1 MGLFKNHKFD
11 AIADSSLEKQLHI
24 LYATPE
30 EHIIDWLE
38 HGIKKQEDELNDR
51 LYQIK
56 ILDEKNKQY
65 GDKEHIEKIPYPANP
80 IGTGD
85 SFRINNFN
93 NTSIITPFDNPEWL
107 AEEEARKNPDYRPKG
122 RDSQGRRWP
131 EVKKVA
137 PKVGLYLAK
146 IRSQIDGNLYLIV
159 GTSDLSK
166 LDQPG
171 NINISKTIDLVNI
184 ECSIELN
191 NRAALAIEYFLIKK
205 FRPTDNADKYFN
217 PYSKFNEYDRI
228 LNLEKIDDIVYL
240 FNFLKKESTNIV
252 VNNDEF
258 LIKGWAEG
266 DRPLYYKYMEE
277 KEDMLLYAKTLEDS
291 IKYKKNDLDSIKKN
305 IDSWKEARE
314 FSIKRYVSTMLK
326 KIQSERTSTTYNESD
341 FADSREKYFDGLGN
355 GKIKKSFN
363 ITDVCYGLMFSKNGK
378 FAIDTWMENNNLKH
392 ISYWDLI
399 TNESYRLEFVT
410 WVEGNNFFSNTKG
423 DIDNKLSK
431 CLKKGMGSD
440 DFINEP
446 SLLLD
451 NVYKDFR
458 QYLNKCTK

>member
-122 RDSQGRRWP
+122 RDSQGRRWS

-240 FNFLKKESTNIV
+240 FNFLKIESTNI
-252 VNNDEF
+252 NDDDNEF
-258 LIKGWAEG
+258 LIKGWIKG
-266 DRPLYYKYMEE
+266 DRFLYDKYMKE
-277 KEDMLLYAKTLEDS
+277 KEELLLYAKPLEKS
-291 IKYKKNDLDSIKKN
+291 IKYETNNLNSIKKDVN
-305 IDSWKEARE
+305 SWKGARE
-314 FSIKRYVSTMLK
+314 ISIKRHVSTMLK
-326 KIQSERTSTTYNESD
+326 KIQSQSTSGTYNESD
-341 FADSREKYFDGLGN
+341 FADSRERYIN
-355 GKIKKSFN
+355 SFN
-363 ITDVCYGLMFSKNGK
+363 ISDVCYGLMFSKNGK

-392 ISYWDLI
+392 MI

-423 DIDNKLSK
+423 DIDNRLSN
-431 CLKKGMGSD
+431 CLEKGMGSD

-446 SLLLD
+446 SLLL
-451 NVYKDFR
+451 NNLHKGFR
-458 QYLNKCTK
+458 EYLNKCAK

>member
-11 AIADSSLEKQLHI
+11 TVADSSLKKQLHI
-24 LYATPE
+24 LHATPDR
-30 EHIIDWLE
+30 HIIDWITNN
-38 HGIKKQEDELNDR
+38 IKKQEDELNGR

-122 RDSQGRRWP
+122 RDSQGRRWS

-240 FNFLKKESTNIV
+240 FNFLKIESTNI
-252 VNNDEF
+252 NDDDNEF
-258 LIKGWAEG
+258 LIKGWIKG
-266 DRPLYYKYMEE
+266 DRFLYDKYMEE
-277 KEDMLLYAKTLEDS
+277 KEELLLYAKPLEKS
-291 IKYKKNDLDSIKKN
+291 IKYETNNLNSIKKDVN
-305 IDSWKEARE
+305 SWKGARE
-314 FSIKRYVSTMLK
+314 ISIKRHVSTMLK
-326 KIQSERTSTTYNESD
+326 KIQSQSTSGTYNESD
-341 FADSREKYFDGLGN
+341 FADSRERYIKLLQYF
-355 GKIKKSFN
+355 
-363 ITDVCYGLMFSKNGK
+363 
-378 FAIDTWMENNNLKH
+378 
-392 ISYWDLI
+392 
-399 TNESYRLEFVT
+399 
-410 WVEGNNFFSNTKG
+410 
-423 DIDNKLSK
+423 
-431 CLKKGMGSD
+431 
-440 DFINEP
+440 
-446 SLLLD
+446 
-451 NVYKDFR
+451 
-458 QYLNKCTK
+458 

>member
-1 MGLFKNHKFD
+1 L
-11 AIADSSLEKQLHI
+11 
-24 LYATPE
+24 
-30 EHIIDWLE
+30 
-38 HGIKKQEDELNDR
+38 
-51 LYQIK
+51 
-56 ILDEKNKQY
+56 
-65 GDKEHIEKIPYPANP
+65 
-80 IGTGD
+80 
-85 SFRINNFN
+85 
-93 NTSIITPFDNPEWL
+93 
-107 AEEEARKNPDYRPKG
+107 
-122 RDSQGRRWP
+122 
-131 EVKKVA
+131 
-137 PKVGLYLAK
+137 
-146 IRSQIDGNLYLIV
+146 
-159 GTSDLSK
+159 
-166 LDQPG
+166 
-171 NINISKTIDLVNI
+171 
-184 ECSIELN
+184 
-191 NRAALAIEYFLIKK
+191 
-205 FRPTDNADKYFN
+205 
-217 PYSKFNEYDRI
+217 
-228 LNLEKIDDIVYL
+228 
-240 FNFLKKESTNIV
+240 
-252 VNNDEF
+252 
-258 LIKGWAEG
+258 
-266 DRPLYYKYMEE
+266 
-277 KEDMLLYAKTLEDS
+277 LLYAKTLEDS

>member
-11 AIADSSLEKQLHI
+11 TVADSSLKKQLHI
-24 LYATPE
+24 LHATPDR
-30 EHIIDWLE
+30 HIIDWITNN
-38 HGIKKQEDELNDR
+38 IKKQEDELNGR

-56 ILDEKNKQY
+56 KLDEKNKQY
-65 GDKEHIEKIPYPANP
+65 GDKERIEKIPYPANP
-80 IGTGD
+80 TGTGD
-85 SFRINNFN
+85 AFRIKNFN
-93 NTSIITPFDNPEWL
+93 SISL
-107 AEEEARKNPDYRPKG
+107 AFSLKTT
-122 RDSQGRRWP
+122 
-131 EVKKVA
+131 
-137 PKVGLYLAK
+137 LYLAK
-146 IRSQIDGNLYLIV
+146 IKSQIDGNLYLIV
-159 GTSDLSK
+159 GTSDLLK
-166 LDQPG
+166 LDQIG
-171 NINISKTIDLVNI
+171 NINISKAIDLVNI
-184 ECSIELN
+184 ESSIELD
-191 NRAALAIEYFLIKK
+191 NREALAIEYYLIQK
-205 FRPTDNADKYFN
+205 FRPTDDADKYFN

-277 KEDMLLYAKTLEDS
+277 KEDMLLYAKTLEKS
-291 IKYKKNDLDSIKKN
+291 IKYETNNLNSIKKDVN
-305 IDSWKEARE
+305 SWKGARE
-314 FSIKRYVSTMLK
+314 ISIKRYVSTMLK

-378 FAIDTWMENNNLKH
+378 FVIDIWMENNNLKH

-399 TNESYRLEFVT
+399 TNESYRLEFIT
-410 WVEGNNFFSNTKG
+410 WIEGNNFFSNTRG
-423 DIDNKLSK
+423 DIDNRLSN
-431 CLKKGMGSD
+431 CLEKGMGSD

-446 SLLLD
+446 SLLL
-451 NVYKDFR
+451 NNLHKGFR
-458 QYLNKCTK
+458 EYLNKCAK

>member
-11 AIADSSLEKQLHI
+11 TVADSSLKKQLHI
-24 LYATPE
+24 LHATPDR
-30 EHIIDWLE
+30 HIIDWITNN
-38 HGIKKQEDELNDR
+38 IKKQEDELNGR

-56 ILDEKNKQY
+56 KLDEKNKQY
-65 GDKEHIEKIPYPANP
+65 GDKERIEKIPYPANP
-80 IGTGD
+80 TGTGD
-85 SFRINNFN
+85 AFRIKNFN
-93 NTSIITPFDNPEWL
+93 SISL
-107 AEEEARKNPDYRPKG
+107 AFSLKTT
-122 RDSQGRRWP
+122 
-131 EVKKVA
+131 
-137 PKVGLYLAK
+137 LYLAK
-146 IRSQIDGNLYLIV
+146 IKSQIDGNLYLIV
-159 GTSDLSK
+159 GTSDLLK
-166 LDQPG
+166 LDQIG
-171 NINISKTIDLVNI
+171 NINISKAIDLVNI
-184 ECSIELN
+184 ESSIELD
-191 NRAALAIEYFLIKK
+191 NREALAIEYYLIQK
-205 FRPTDNADKYFN
+205 FRPTDDADKYFN

>member
-11 AIADSSLEKQLHI
+11 TVADSSLKKQLHI
-24 LYATPE
+24 LHATPDR
-30 EHIIDWLE
+30 HIIDWITNN
-38 HGIKKQEDELNDR
+38 IKKQEDELNGR

-56 ILDEKNKQY
+56 KLDEKNKQY
-65 GDKEHIEKIPYPANP
+65 GDKERIEKIPYPANP
-80 IGTGD
+80 TGTGD
-85 SFRINNFN
+85 AFRIKNFN
-93 NTSIITPFDNPEWL
+93 SISL
-107 AEEEARKNPDYRPKG
+107 AFSLKTT
-122 RDSQGRRWP
+122 
-131 EVKKVA
+131 
-137 PKVGLYLAK
+137 LYLAK
-146 IRSQIDGNLYLIV
+146 IKSQIDGNLYLIV
-159 GTSDLSK
+159 GTSDLLK
-166 LDQPG
+166 LDQIG
-171 NINISKTIDLVNI
+171 NINISKAIDLVNI
-184 ECSIELN
+184 ESSIELD
-191 NRAALAIEYFLIKK
+191 NREALAIEYYLIQK
-205 FRPTDNADKYFN
+205 FRPTDDADKYFN

-277 KEDMLLYAKTLEDS
+277 KEDMLLYAKTLEKS
-291 IKYKKNDLDSIKKN
+291 IKYETNNLNSIKKDVN
-305 IDSWKEARE
+305 SWKGARE
-314 FSIKRYVSTMLK
+314 ISIKRHVSTMLK
-326 KIQSERTSTTYNESD
+326 EIQSQWTSTTYNESD

>member
-11 AIADSSLEKQLHI
+11 TVADSSLKKQLHI
-24 LYATPE
+24 LHATPDR
-30 EHIIDWLE
+30 HIIDWITNN
-38 HGIKKQEDELNDR
+38 IKKQEDELNGR

-56 ILDEKNKQY
+56 KLDEKNKQY
-65 GDKEHIEKIPYPANP
+65 GDKERIEKIPYPANP
-80 IGTGD
+80 TGTGD
-85 SFRINNFN
+85 AFRIKNFN
-93 NTSIITPFDNPEWL
+93 SISL
-107 AEEEARKNPDYRPKG
+107 AFSLKTT
-122 RDSQGRRWP
+122 
-131 EVKKVA
+131 
-137 PKVGLYLAK
+137 LYLAK
-146 IRSQIDGNLYLIV
+146 IKSQIDGNLYLIV
-159 GTSDLSK
+159 GTSDLLK
-166 LDQPG
+166 LDQIG
-171 NINISKTIDLVNI
+171 NINISKAIDLVNI
-184 ECSIELN
+184 ESSIELD
-191 NRAALAIEYFLIKK
+191 NREALAIEYYLIQK
-205 FRPTDNADKYFN
+205 FRPTDDADKYFN

-399 TNESYRLEFVT
+399 TNESYRLEFIT
-410 WVEGNNFFSNTKG
+410 WIEGNNFFSNTRG
-423 DIDNKLSK
+423 DIDNRLSN
-431 CLKKGMGSD
+431 CLEKGMGSD

-446 SLLLD
+446 SLLL
-451 NVYKDFR
+451 NNLHKGFR
-458 QYLNKCTK
+458 EYLNKCAK

>member
-122 RDSQGRRWP
+122 RDSQGRRWS

-240 FNFLKKESTNIV
+240 FNFLKIESTNI
-252 VNNDEF
+252 NDDDNEF
-258 LIKGWAEG
+258 LIKGWIKG
-266 DRPLYYKYMEE
+266 DRFLYDKYMKE
-277 KEDMLLYAKTLEDS
+277 KEELLLYAKPLEKS
-291 IKYKKNDLDSIKKN
+291 IKYETNNLNSIKKDVN
-305 IDSWKEARE
+305 SWKGARE
-314 FSIKRYVSTMLK
+314 ISIKRHVSTMLK
-326 KIQSERTSTTYNESD
+326 KIQSQSTSGTYNESD
-341 FADSREKYFDGLGN
+341 FADSRERY
-355 GKIKKSFN
+355 IKNSFN
-363 ITDVCYGLMFSKNGK
+363 ISDVCYGLMFSKNGK

>member
-11 AIADSSLEKQLHI
+11 TVADSSLKKQLHI
-24 LYATPE
+24 LHATPDR
-30 EHIIDWLE
+30 HIIDWITNN
-38 HGIKKQEDELNDR
+38 IKKQEDELNGR

-56 ILDEKNKQY
+56 KLDEKNKQY
-65 GDKEHIEKIPYPANP
+65 GDKERIEKIPYPANP
-80 IGTGD
+80 TGTGD
-85 SFRINNFN
+85 AFRIKNFN
-93 NTSIITPFDNPEWL
+93 SISL
-107 AEEEARKNPDYRPKG
+107 AFSLKTT
-122 RDSQGRRWP
+122 
-131 EVKKVA
+131 
-137 PKVGLYLAK
+137 LYLAK
-146 IRSQIDGNLYLIV
+146 IKSQIDGNLYLIV
-159 GTSDLSK
+159 GTSDLLK
-166 LDQPG
+166 LDQIG
-171 NINISKTIDLVNI
+171 NINISKAIDLVNI
-184 ECSIELN
+184 ESSIELD
-191 NRAALAIEYFLIKK
+191 NREALAIEYYLIQK
-205 FRPTDNADKYFN
+205 FRPTDDADKYFN

-341 FADSREKYFDGLGN
+341 FADSRERYIN
-355 GKIKKSFN
+355 SFN
-363 ITDVCYGLMFSKNGK
+363 ISDVCYGLMFSKNGK

>member
-11 AIADSSLEKQLHI
+11 TVADSSLKKQLHI
-24 LYATPE
+24 LHATPDR
-30 EHIIDWLE
+30 HIIDWITNN
-38 HGIKKQEDELNDR
+38 IKKQEDELNGR

-56 ILDEKNKQY
+56 KLDEKNKQY
-65 GDKEHIEKIPYPANP
+65 GDKERIEKIPYPANP
-80 IGTGD
+80 TGTGD
-85 SFRINNFN
+85 AFRIKNFN
-93 NTSIITPFDNPEWL
+93 SISL
-107 AEEEARKNPDYRPKG
+107 AFSLKTT
-122 RDSQGRRWP
+122 
-131 EVKKVA
+131 
-137 PKVGLYLAK
+137 LYLAK
-146 IRSQIDGNLYLIV
+146 IKSQIDGNLYLIV
-159 GTSDLSK
+159 GTSDLLK
-166 LDQPG
+166 LDQIG
-171 NINISKTIDLVNI
+171 NINISKAIDLVNI
-184 ECSIELN
+184 ESSIELD
-191 NRAALAIEYFLIKK
+191 NREALAIEYYLIQK
-205 FRPTDNADKYFN
+205 FRPTDDADKYFN

-277 KEDMLLYAKTLEDS
+277 KEDMLLYAKTLEKS
-291 IKYKKNDLDSIKKN
+291 IKYETNNLNSIKKDVN
-305 IDSWKEARE
+305 SWKGARE
-314 FSIKRYVSTMLK
+314 ISIKRHVSTMLK
-326 KIQSERTSTTYNESD
+326 KIQSQSTSGTYNESD
-341 FADSREKYFDGLGN
+341 FADSRERYIN
-355 GKIKKSFN
+355 SFN
-363 ITDVCYGLMFSKNGK
+363 ISDVCYVLMFSKNGK

>member
-11 AIADSSLEKQLHI
+11 TVADSSLKKQLHI
-24 LYATPE
+24 LHATPDR
-30 EHIIDWLE
+30 HIIDWITNN
-38 HGIKKQEDELNDR
+38 IKKQEDELNGR

-56 ILDEKNKQY
+56 KLDEKNKQY
-65 GDKEHIEKIPYPANP
+65 GDKERIEKIPYPANP
-80 IGTGD
+80 TGTGD
-85 SFRINNFN
+85 AFRIKNFN
-93 NTSIITPFDNPEWL
+93 SISL
-107 AEEEARKNPDYRPKG
+107 AFSLKTT
-122 RDSQGRRWP
+122 
-131 EVKKVA
+131 
-137 PKVGLYLAK
+137 LYLAK
-146 IRSQIDGNLYLIV
+146 IKSQIDGNLYLIV
-159 GTSDLSK
+159 GTSDLLK
-166 LDQPG
+166 LDQIG
-171 NINISKTIDLVNI
+171 NINISKAIDLVNI
-184 ECSIELN
+184 ESSIELD
-191 NRAALAIEYFLIKK
+191 NREALAIEYYLIQK
-205 FRPTDNADKYFN
+205 FRPTDDADKYFN

-240 FNFLKKESTNIV
+240 FNFLKIESTNI
-252 VNNDEF
+252 NDDDNEF
-258 LIKGWAEG
+258 LIKGWIKG
-266 DRPLYYKYMEE
+266 DRFLYDKYMKE
-277 KEDMLLYAKTLEDS
+277 KEELLLYAKPLEKS
-291 IKYKKNDLDSIKKN
+291 IKYETNNLNSIKKDVN
-305 IDSWKEARE
+305 SWKGARE
-314 FSIKRYVSTMLK
+314 ISIKRHVSTMLK
-326 KIQSERTSTTYNESD
+326 KIQSQSTSGTYNESD
-341 FADSREKYFDGLGN
+341 FADSRERYIN
-355 GKIKKSFN
+355 SFN
-363 ITDVCYGLMFSKNGK
+363 ISDVCYGLMFSKNGK

>member
-11 AIADSSLEKQLHI
+11 TVADSSLKKQLHI
-24 LYATPE
+24 LHATPDR
-30 EHIIDWLE
+30 HIIDWITNN
-38 HGIKKQEDELNDR
+38 IKKQEDELNGR

-56 ILDEKNKQY
+56 KLDEKNKQY
-65 GDKEHIEKIPYPANP
+65 GDKERIEKIPYPANP
-80 IGTGD
+80 TGTGD
-85 SFRINNFN
+85 AFRIKNFN
-93 NTSIITPFDNPEWL
+93 SISL
-107 AEEEARKNPDYRPKG
+107 AFSLKTT
-122 RDSQGRRWP
+122 
-131 EVKKVA
+131 
-137 PKVGLYLAK
+137 LYLAK
-146 IRSQIDGNLYLIV
+146 IKSQIDGNLYLIV
-159 GTSDLSK
+159 GTSDLLK
-166 LDQPG
+166 LDQIG
-171 NINISKTIDLVNI
+171 NINISKAIDLVNI
-184 ECSIELN
+184 ESSIELD
-191 NRAALAIEYFLIKK
+191 NREALAIEYYLIQK
-205 FRPTDNADKYFN
+205 FRPTDDADKYFN

-378 FAIDTWMENNNLKH
+378 FVIDIWMENNNLKH

-399 TNESYRLEFVT
+399 TNESYRLEFIT
-410 WVEGNNFFSNTKG
+410 WIEGNNFFSNTKG

>member
-11 AIADSSLEKQLHI
+11 TVADSSLKKQLHI
-24 LYATPE
+24 LHATPDR
-30 EHIIDWLE
+30 HIIDWITNN
-38 HGIKKQEDELNDR
+38 IKKQEDELNGR

-56 ILDEKNKQY
+56 KLDEKNKQY
-65 GDKEHIEKIPYPANP
+65 GDKERIEKIPYPANP
-80 IGTGD
+80 TGTGD
-85 SFRINNFN
+85 AFRIKNFN
-93 NTSIITPFDNPEWL
+93 SISL
-107 AEEEARKNPDYRPKG
+107 AFSLKTT
-122 RDSQGRRWP
+122 
-131 EVKKVA
+131 
-137 PKVGLYLAK
+137 LYLAK
-146 IRSQIDGNLYLIV
+146 IKSQIDGNLYLIV
-159 GTSDLSK
+159 GTSDLLK
-166 LDQPG
+166 LDQIG
-171 NINISKTIDLVNI
+171 NINISKAIDLVNI
-184 ECSIELN
+184 ESSIELD
-191 NRAALAIEYFLIKK
+191 NREALAIEYYLIQK
-205 FRPTDNADKYFN
+205 FRPTDDADKYFN

-240 FNFLKKESTNIV
+240 FNFLKIESTNI
-252 VNNDEF
+252 NDDDNEF
-258 LIKGWAEG
+258 LIKGWIKG
-266 DRPLYYKYMEE
+266 DRFLYDKYMKE
-277 KEDMLLYAKTLEDS
+277 KEELLLYAKPLEKS
-291 IKYKKNDLDSIKKN
+291 IRYETNNLNSIKKDVN
-305 IDSWKEARE
+305 SWKGARE
-314 FSIKRYVSTMLK
+314 ISIKRHVSTMLK
-326 KIQSERTSTTYNESD
+326 KIQSQSTSGTYNESD
-341 FADSREKYFDGLGN
+341 FADSRERYIN
-355 GKIKKSFN
+355 SFN
-363 ITDVCYGLMFSKNGK
+363 ISDVCYGLMFSKNGK